1 MVEPQPH
8 YQFGPLER
16 PGIVLGL
23 SGGRVIVLLFGLFF
37 TVVAINMDSGVMGFL
52 GGIGIMVLAAVVA
65 FTPVAGR
72 GLDEWIP
79 TVARWLALGV
89 LGRKRVASIP
99 VLGQT
104 RDGEPPVE
112 TPPNLA
118 KLTILAAE
126 QAAGGPRIG
135 VVKDAGAGTYTAA
148 VAVRGTAFAL
158 LNATDQQQRLMGWA
172 NVLAGLAVANSPIS
186 RVQWLERTAPSDN
199 DALGRY
205 FSERS
210 VLEPHHP
217 SVRSYL
223 QLVDEAQPVTQQHE
237 AFVVLQVSARKA
249 YKAIRKAG
257 GGDRGACAVTLRAL
271 EGLVDLL
278 YDADL
283 HVEGVLPP
291 RLYARAI
298 RTGFDPSA
306 RVGMSRIGAADP
318 TREGAPAHEAFPH
331 ATEATW
337 NAYRADGAWHSTYWI
352 AEWPRV
358 PVGPDFLAP
367 LLLRTRTVRAVS
379 LIMEPVD
386 PQRSAREVEAAVTRD
401 EANRTMREQR
411 GFATTARRSRQEEA
425 VREREQELAVGHTEY
440 RFAGYVTVTATSEEE
455 LERACGEIEQRA
467 SQSRVTLR
475 RLYGEQ
481 DMAFTTTLPLCRGLR
496 EATALKRG
504 R

>member
-1 MVEPQPH
+1 MAGPQ

-16 PGIVLGL
+16 PGVILGLSAGRVVVLVLGL
-23 SGGRVIVLLFGLFF
+23 FV
-37 TVVAINMDSGVMGFL
+37 TVVALNVNTSWPGFL
-52 GGIGIMVLAAVVA
+52 TGVAVMVLAAIVA

-72 GLDEWIP
+72 GIDEWIP
-79 TVARWLALGV
+79 TVLRWLTLG
-89 LGRKRVASIP
+89 LAGRKKVSSIP
-99 VLGQT
+99 VLGQP
-104 RDGEPPVE
+104 REGEPSVA

-118 KLTILAAE
+118 GLTILAAE
-126 QAAGGPRIG
+126 QAAGGGRIG
-135 VVKDAGAGTYTAA
+135 VVKDAPNGTYTAA

-158 LNATDQQQRLMGWA
+158 LSASDQQQRLAGWA
-172 NVLAGLAVANSPIS
+172 NVLSGLATAGSPIS

-199 DALGRY
+199 DALARY
-205 FSERS
+205 FAEQS
-210 VLEPHHP
+210 VLESRHP

-223 QLVDEAQPVTQQHE
+223 SLVDEAQPVTQQHE
-237 AFVVLQVSARKA
+237 AFVVLQVSARRS
-249 YKAIRKAG
+249 YKAIKKAG

-283 HVEGVLPP
+283 HIEGVLPP

-318 TREGAPAHEAFPH
+318 NREGAPPHEAFPH

-337 NAYRADGAWHSTYWI
+337 SSYRADGAWHTTYWI

-367 LLLRTRTVRAVS
+367 LLLRTRAVRAVS
-379 LIMEPVD
+379 LVMEPVD

-401 EANRTMREQR
+401 EANRTIREQR
-411 GFATTARRSRQEEA
+411 GFTTTARRARQEEA
-425 VREREQELAVGHTEY
+425 VREREGELAVGHTEY
-440 RFAGYVTVTATSEEE
+440 RFSGYVTVTGRDEEE
-455 LERACGEIEQRA
+455 LEKACGEIEQRA
-467 SQSRVTLR
+467 SQSRIALR

-481 DMAFTTTLPLCRGLR
+481 DLAFTTTLPLCRGLR
-496 EATALKRG
+496 DANPLRRG

>member
-1 MVEPQPH
+1 MASPQ

-16 PGIVLGL
+16 PGVVLGL
-23 SGGRVIVLLFGLFF
+23 SAGRVGILLVGLFL
-37 TVVAINMDSGVMGFL
+37 TVVTINVSSGVVGFL
-52 GGIGIMVLAAVVA
+52 GGIGIMVVAAAVA
-65 FTPVAGR
+65 FIPVAGR
-72 GLDEWIP
+72 GIDEWIP
-79 TVARWLALGV
+79 TVARWVTLGA
-89 LGRKRVASIP
+89 RSRRRVSSIP
-99 VLGQT
+99 VLGQQLEGQPAV
-104 RDGEPPVE
+104 R

-118 KLTILAAE
+118 GLEILSAE
-126 QAAGGPRIG
+126 QPEGGPSIG
-135 VVKDAGAGTYTAA
+135 VVKDSAAGTYTAA

-158 LNATDQQQRLMGWA
+158 LSSSDQQQRLRGWA
-172 NVLAGLAVANSPIS
+172 NVLQGLAVANSPIS
-186 RVQWLERTAPSDN
+186 RVQWLERTAPSDS

-205 FSERS
+205 FAEQS
-210 VLEPHHP
+210 VLAPHHP

-237 AFVVLQVSARKA
+237 AFVVLQVSSRRAFR
-249 YKAIRKAG
+249 AIRKAG

-318 TREGAPAHEAFPH
+318 AREGAPPHEAYPH
-331 ATEATW
+331 ATEAAW
-337 NAYRADGAWHSTYWI
+337 QLYRADGAWHTTYWI

-358 PVGPDFLAP
+358 AVGPDFLAP

-379 LIMEPVD
+379 VVMEPVD

-401 EANRTMREQR
+401 DANRSIREQR
-411 GFATTARRSRQEEA
+411 GFVTTARRSRQEDA
-425 VREREQELAVGHTEY
+425 VREREGELAVGHTEY
-440 RFAGYVTVTATSEEE
+440 RFSGYVTVTARSEDE

-467 SQSRVTLR
+467 SQSRIALR
-475 RLYGEQ
+475 RMYGEQ
-481 DMAFTTTLPLCRGLR
+481 DLAFTTTLPLARGLR
-496 EATALKRG
+496 DAGGLRRG